1 MRRFALLA
9 ALLLAAPAMSA
20 DPPKKDDK
28 KKDDP
33 TTKVTGTFTI
43 PKEQASFEKLTLV
56 IELFEYDPKVADQR
70 AESVEKLE
78 VKDFKHEMGKETVQ
92 KFEVGAKGMIK
103 EGKGYYLT
111 IYVMDGD
118 SRVVRGDLEH
128 DKGLGKVLTNGQP
141 REVKA
146 TAFQIKSK

>member
-9 ALLLAAPAMSA
+9 ALLLAAPVTPA

-28 KKDDP
+28 KDDKS
-33 TTKVTGTFTI
+33 TRVTGTFTI
-43 PKEQASFEKLTLV
+43 PKEQMTFEKLTLV
-56 IELFEYDPKVADQR
+56 IELFEYDPKTADKP

-92 KFEVGAKGMIK
+92 KFEVGAKGMLK

-118 SRVVRGDLEH
+118 SRVSRGDLEH

-146 TAFQIKSK
+146 TAFQIKAK